1 MLGLSIDNDLIH
13 AAIVKDGGAAVSS
26 ANAATP
32 DDSYRACLQTIAD
45 LVVRHV
51 GNDRIKGSVGVAIP
65 AVVREHCLTNS
76 ALPYLNGKNLQQ
88 DLQAALGC
96 PIQLYSYGTCFTYY
110 EAVHGA
116 GIGAN
121 SLFGMHIDT
130 HCTGG
135 LVVNGVCMDGNNGIA
150 GNWAHL
156 PLPAPVPYETD
167 GQICWCGRT
176 GCMESFVSA
185 ASLEKDYVNITGNHL
200 GIDAIAVAA
209 QDSDIVAENV
219 LQVLEDRLG
228 RATAAII
235 TLLDPDVI
243 IIGGRIGQME
253 RLIRNVPRKWPGYVT
268 VKRPRTQLCPA
279 KTGAHAAATGAA
291 MLASG

>member
-26 ANAATP
+26 VTAATP
-32 DDSYRACLQTIAD
+32 EDSYRACLQTIAS
-45 LVVRHV
+45 LVGQHV
-51 GNDRIKGSVGVAIP
+51 GNNTIKGSVGVAIP
-65 AVVREHCLTNS
+65 AVIREQGPTNS

-96 PIQLYSYGTCFTYY
+96 PIRLYSYGTCFTYY

-116 GIGAN
+116 VVGAN

-167 GQICWCGRT
+167 GQTCWCGRT

-200 GIDAIAVAA
+200 AIDAIAAA
-209 QDSDIVAENV
+209 AKDSDIVAENV

-253 RLIRNVPRKWPGYVT
+253 RLISNVPRKWPGYVT
-268 VKRPRTQLCPA
+268 VQRPKTQLFLA
-279 KTGAHAAATGAA
+279 KTGPHAAAAGAA

>member
-26 ANAATP
+26 VTAATP
-32 DDSYRACLQTIAD
+32 DDSYRACLQTIAS
-45 LVVRHV
+45 LVGQHV
-51 GNDRIKGSVGVAIP
+51 GNNTIKGSVGVAIP
-65 AVVREHCLTNS
+65 AVIREQGPTNS

-96 PIQLYSYGTCFTYY
+96 PIRLYGYGTCFTYY
-110 EAVHGA
+110 EAVQGA
-116 GIGAN
+116 VVGAN

-167 GQICWCGRT
+167 GQTCWCGRT

-200 GIDAIAVAA
+200 AIDAIAAA
-209 QDSDIVAENV
+209 AKDSDIVAENV

-243 IIGGRIGQME
+243 IIGGRIGQIE
-253 RLIRNVPRKWPGYVT
+253 RLISNVPRKWPGYVT
-268 VKRPRTQLCPA
+268 VQRPKTQLFLA
-279 KTGAHAAATGAA
+279 KTGPHAAAAGAA

>member
-26 ANAATP
+26 ANVVTP

-76 ALPYLNGKNLQQ
+76 AVPYLNGKNLQQ

-96 PIQLYSYGTCFTYY
+96 PVQLYSYGTCFTYY

-200 GIDAIAVAA
+200 GIDSIAVAA

-279 KTGAHAAATGAA
+279 KTGAHAAAAGAA